1 MFRNASPWTCMQP
14 TMKLVIA
21 ILTLSSVSI
30 VVSATSAP
38 PASSLNP
45 LIRINVP
52 TVALTHVTLFD
63 GSERPAKHDQTVV
76 IDHGKITAGGPTPS
90 FAIPPGAHLVGGSG
104 KTPPPRLIRDAYDI
118 VYI

>member
-63 GSERPAKHDQTVV
+63 GSEGPAKHDQTVV
-76 IDHGKITAGGPTPS
+76 IDHGKIAV
-90 FAIPPGAHLVGGSG
+90 VGSNGLCHNPARSQRVG
-104 KTPPPRLIRDAYDI
+104 
-118 VYI
+118 